1 MIKRLLFLNGL
12 SILGV
17 VCSHAA
23 QWVWI
28 AMFWWTDHYRSVVV
42 PNYDQL
48 GTLPYYV
55 VVVIQ
60 KLGVFAVPAFLFAT
74 GFFVAYANRG
84 KGSMSWKVVGTRLK
98 NLLIPYA
105 IWSVIILIG
114 NWFQGNVN
122 TPLEYIR
129 SLLLGATV
137 PAYFYVFVLC
147 QLYLLAPLLAPL
159 ARDHSKSLLIGS
171 GVLLAAV
178 IGIFYWKFY
187 VEMTGINSAAVDLAV
202 ALVPDRFFVRW
213 IFLFSLGMV
222 SGFHLDSLKK
232 WLARFKW
239 ALLAI
244 AILSFPLSVIET
256 EWIFQTTDMD
266 WRGGIFTLTGSLY
279 VLSTIFAFLA
289 FDKREIPLSKIGYE
303 LGRASFGIYLL
314 HVTALEFFARA
325 TQKFVP
331 QLLAY
336 PVFFQL
342 ILAVFAVAAPFA
354 VMAVVARSPARA
366 YYRYLFG

>member
-23 QWVWI
+23 LWVWV
-28 AMFWWTDHYRSVVV
+28 AMFWWTDRYRLVSV
-42 PNYDQL
+42 PNYDQF

-55 VVVIQ
+55 VVVLL

-84 KGSMSWKVVGTRLK
+84 KRSMSWKAVGTRLK
-98 NLLIPYA
+98 NLLIPYV
-105 IWSVIILIG
+105 IWSVVILLGDYI
-114 NWFQGNVN
+114 QGDVY
-122 TPLEYIR
+122 TPLEYIGR
-129 SLLLGATV
+129 LLLGEAV
-137 PAYFYVFVLC
+137 PAYFYVFILC
-147 QLYLLAPLLAPL
+147 QLYLLAPLLVPL
-159 ARDHSKSLLIGS
+159 AKDHGKLLLTGS
-171 GVLLAAV
+171 GALLATV
-178 IGIFYWKFY
+178 IGIFYWKLC
-187 VEMTGINSAAVDLAV
+187 VELAGVDSTAADLAV
-202 ALVPDRFFVRW
+202 SLVPDRSFVRW
-213 IFLFSLGMV
+213 VFLFSLGMV
-222 SGFHLDSLKK
+222 SGFHLDDLKK

-244 AILSFPLSVIET
+244 AILSFPLAVIET
-256 EWIFQTTDMD
+256 EWIFQATDMD

-289 FDKREIPLSKIGYE
+289 FEKTEIPLSKFGYD

-314 HVTALEFFARA
+314 HTTALEFFARA
-325 TQKFVP
+325 IQKFVP
-331 QLLAY
+331 QMLAY

-342 ILAVFAVAAPFA
+342 ILVVLAVAGPLV